1 MSQDDTTNDLQ
12 ELLTDMRTTAEQ
24 AADEG
29 DHNCANVIESFAEE
43 FEQVLENEW
52 LQMSEMW
59 PNVQK
64 CLL

>member
-43 FEQVLENEW
+43 FEQVLENE
-52 LQMSEMW
+52 
-59 PNVQK
+59 
-64 CLL
+64 